1 MISFDDYTNQN
12 KTEHNLKWP
21 YVPYHPYKIL
31 MIGDSGSGKINPLL
45 NSVKCQKMLNYIL
58 YTFLL

>member
-31 MIGDSGSGKINPLL
+31 MIGDSRSRKTNALL
-45 NSVKCQKMLNYIL
+45 NSIKCQKMLN
-58 YTFLL
+58 